1 MTGITRIAIGELHTR
16 VWVDGGPSPAID
28 VELGIGFAQLG
39 RGPFRHQPPSE
50 LELESAIAFV
60 EDAVM
65 PLAKVLPQSTQLV
78 SADSIASRLLTLVQ
92 GDSGQRA
99 GTLTLQ
105 QVEHVFGELVAV
117 SLGRPA
123 SSSGMPT
130 DGPFVSYVLVLREFM
145 HHLAFGDVYIEEAA
159 IGVGCLAHAVLWPRP
174 VIPGNR

>member
-1 MTGITRIAIGELHTR
+1 MTAITRLAIGNLHTR
-16 VWVDGGPSPAID
+16 VSVESGPSPGLD
-28 VELGIGFAQLG
+28 VELGIGLAQLG
-39 RGPFRHQPPSE
+39 RGPFRHQPPSA

-78 SADSIASRLLTLVQ
+78 SADSIASRLLTPVQ

-99 GTLTLQ
+99 GVLTLQ

-145 HHLAFGDVYIEEAA
+145 HHLAFGEIRIEEAA
-159 IGVGCLAHAVLWPRP
+159 TERGA
-174 VIPGNR
+174 